1 MTLVI
6 KEIESGKGTLVSY
19 EEIEKVDSLTKTVM
33 QFVEL
38 VEPVRRQAI
47 I

>member
-6 KEIESGKGTLVSY
+6 KEIESGKEALVSY
-19 EEIEKVDSLTKTVM
+19 EEIEKVDSLTKMVM